1 MVTLNKRTSLAF
13 LSVKDSE
20 RKIDKIKTLCQFYKI
35 LFFVTYECAQ

>member
-13 LSVKDSE
+13 FGVKDSGK
-20 RKIDKIKTLCQFYKI
+20 KIYNIETLDQFFKI